1 MKGPIPN
8 CLRCEAVELT
18 LLSSLPDIEFL
29 ECPNCYRHYAREPGG
44 SLTFRWLHPV
54 SLPLYAVLFVTD
66 PLERTGA
73 VADQFVAERSAEEM
87 NRIADEIQLELEHP
101 TQNIREILDNPQ
113 TEDQCRA
120 FLAAF
125 VECVRNK
132 VGRIS

>member
-1 MKGPIPN
+1 MKRGISKR
-8 CLRCEAVELT
+8 LRCAGVELT
-18 LLSSLPDIEFL
+18 PISSPAGIEFF
-29 ECPNCYRHYAREPGG
+29 ECPKCSRHYARKPGG
-44 SLTFRWLHPV
+44 RLTFRWLHPV

-66 PLERTGA
+66 PLERTCA

-113 TEDQCRA
+113 TENQCRA

-132 VGRIS
+132 